1 MLEIKTDPD
10 GTIHLIGTLD
20 AAQAERAQ
28 EHLGSITTSVTID
41 CQDLSYISSA
51 GLGVFI
57 ATHKRLSD
65 QGESLALKNVSS
77 HIRELLRYTGLDK
90 VFHIS

>member
-1 MLEIKTDPD
+1 MLEITTDPN
-10 GTIHLIGTLD
+10 GTLHLIGTLD
-20 AAQAERAQ
+20 ASQAELAQ
-28 EHLGSITTSVTID
+28 KHLDAIVSSLTVD
-41 CQDLSYISSA
+41 CGDLNYISSA

-65 QGESLALKNVSS
+65 RGEKLTLINVTS

-90 VFHIS
+90 VFQIN